1 MLNQA
6 THDDL
11 NYMAYALT
19 LAARGRYTTDPN
31 PRVGC
36 VLVKN
41 GKIIGE
47 GWHEKAGSAHA
58 EVNALQQAKEDP
70 QGSTAYVTLEP
81 CAHHGKTPPC
91 CDALIAAGIS
101 RLVVAMQDPNPLVAG
116 RGIARCQSAGIEVLG
131 DVLQKDAQVLNRG
144 FITRMTQQRPFIR
157 SKIAMSLDGRTALAN
172 GESQW
177 ITSSA
182 SRQDVH
188 CFRAES
194 AAVLT
199 GIGTVLAD
207 NPSLN
212 ARVDF
217 PIKQPI
223 RVVLDSQLRTPP
235 TATICH
241 LEGRTLILTCIDDEK
256 KRIALTQK
264 GVDVHVLPAL
274 NQQLD
279 LHAVMRFLAEQEIN
293 SVFVEAGATLNGS
306 LLQSNL
312 VDEWIIYIAP
322 SILGNTGRGA
332 FNLPELLALEHKKTL
347 HWKETR
353 HIGDD
358 IRLQLT
364 SSLHP

>member
-1 MLNQA
+1 MPNQTA
-6 THDDL
+6 PDDL
-11 NYMAYALT
+11 KYMAYALT

-31 PRVGC
+31 PNVGC
-36 VLVKN
+36 VLVKD

-58 EVNALQQAKEDP
+58 EVNALQQAQEDP

-91 CDALIAAGIS
+91 CEALIAAGIS

-116 RGIARCQSAGIEVLG
+116 RGIARCQSAGIEVIC
-131 DVLQKDAQVLNRG
+131 DVLQKDAQTLNRG

-157 SKIAMSLDGRTALAN
+157 SKIAMSLDGRTALFN

-188 CFRAES
+188 DFRAES
-194 AAVLT
+194 SAIVT

-217 PIKQPI
+217 PVKQPV
-223 RVVLDSQLRTPP
+223 RVVLDSHLRTPP
-235 TATICH
+235 TASICH
-241 LEGRTLILTCIDDEK
+241 LEGRTLILTCAENDK
-256 KRIALTQK
+256 KQTALSQT

-293 SVFVEAGATLNGS
+293 TVFIEAGATLNGS
-306 LLQSNL
+306 LLTENL
-312 VDEWIIYIAP
+312 VDEWIIYLAP
-322 SILGNTGRGA
+322 SILGNTSRGA

-347 HWKETR
+347 HWKEIR
-353 HIGDD
+353 RIGDD
-358 IRLQLT
+358 LRLQLT
-364 SSLHP
+364 YSLNT